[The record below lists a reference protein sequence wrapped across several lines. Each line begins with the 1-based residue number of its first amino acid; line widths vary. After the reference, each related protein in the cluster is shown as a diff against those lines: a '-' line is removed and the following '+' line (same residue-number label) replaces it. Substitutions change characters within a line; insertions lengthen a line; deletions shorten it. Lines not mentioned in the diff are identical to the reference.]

1 MTSRAPSAGAGPIE
15 RAIAA
20 VSRRVAE
27 VGGIVILMM
36 MLVDVVDV
44 VLRYV
49 FSAPLS
55 GAYELIQL
63 GMVLV
68 VYCGLAWCG
77 LVGGHVAI
85 NFVGPLLDRP
95 RARGLNA
102 LVHCLG
108 AGLFA
113 VIAWR
118 SGVEAQK
125 YFASGETT
133 NLLKAPMYPF
143 FAATAAGA
151 LLYAIVLGLLCVR
164 ALRAGGKSGG
174 PGE

>member
-1 MTSRAPSAGAGPIE
+1 MTSLDPSARVGPIE
-15 RAIAA
+15 RAISGL
-20 VSRRVAE
+20 SRRVAE
-27 VGGIVILMM
+27 VGGIVILIMM
-36 MLVDVVDV
+36 FVDVVDV

-49 FSAPLS
+49 FNAPLS
-55 GAYELIQL
+55 GSYELIQL

-85 NFVGPLLDRP
+85 NFVGPLLDR
-95 RARGLNA
+95 RSMRGLNA
-102 LVHCLG
+102 LIHGLG
-108 AGLFA
+108 AVLLA

-118 SGVEAQK
+118 SGGEAMT
-125 YFASGETT
+125 YFATGETT

-143 FAATAAGA
+143 MAAVAAGA
-151 LLYAIVLGLLCVR
+151 MLYAVVLGLLCVR
-164 ALRAGGKSGG
+164 VLQGRGSSGA

>member
-1 MTSRAPSAGAGPIE
+1 
-15 RAIAA
+15 
-20 VSRRVAE
+20 
-27 VGGIVILMM
+27 MM
-36 MLVDVVDV
+36 VVDVVDV

-49 FSAPLS
+49 FNAPLS
-55 GAYELIQL
+55 GTYELIQL

-95 RARGLNA
+95 RMRGLNA
-102 LVHCLG
+102 LVHCIG
-108 AGLFA
+108 AVLFA

-118 SGVEAQK
+118 SGREALT

-143 FAATAAGA
+143 MAVVAAGA
-151 LLYAIVLGLLCVR
+151 LLYTVVLGLLCVK
-164 ALRAGGKSGG
+164 ALGANGTSGD
-174 PGE
+174 PDE